1 MVSPTLRPSIS
12 FCTPCSRRIPSWATV
27 LVAACLGGLSAGEA
41 QAQAVIF
48 TWDGGASTSNW
59 FDAAN
64 WSSDTLPGTTQSGST
79 TVNQALIPNTSGT
92 INYTPGSPTSFDYLN
107 ITKSDTTSQLTINLN
122 GNLTTLHAQGA
133 AYASVGDAIGGGGNL
148 VFNVKSGTYS
158 IRNNAFTFNGNQF
171 TIDSG
176 ASVVTQDNSIQSNR
190 PTVVTSGTLTVRGT
204 LTNFPGFGSGTTA
217 AIIRGAGVVLN
228 RGDVVVDG
236 GTANLNNISF
246 HNTASFSDTRTFS
259 VMNNGNAVVYFGQG
273 STIGGNVSNTTG
285 YDNRISVS
293 SGTFV
298 NNDTL
303 RVGSVNAA
311 GATRPGT
318 GRVTVSGGAFNQ
330 NGALYIGDGRVGIVD
345 ISGAST
351 MFTSPGD
358 VFVGGGRTSTDAAPT
373 TGATTSGTLTISSGT
388 VTISNPNAGT
398 VYTTTLSQLTNPGSN
413 THIFGTASNT
423 WDNEYT
429 GQRVVFNSLSGLG
442 SGLATATVYYTM
454 DPNTVAFDAR
464 RSFGVAATSGGAG
477 ITGATY
483 TGATYRTLAAR
494 LLVGNTMTFSG
505 TSFVVPGTLNISGGR
520 LVADEFVANQGA
532 NSTINFTG
540 GSFRI
545 NQSSDVNT
553 GSQLQV
559 GNGTLAAVLDIA
571 GGTNSFAQGL
581 RINNNA
587 TLMGSGTISAG
598 TVTIASGG
606 VHSPGNSPGIQT
618 VANETWQSGGTY
630 LWEINNWNG
639 TAGTNFD
646 RIVATGTLDVQ
657 ATNAS
662 TFTIQIAGLTGSNT
676 VGAVP
681 GFVDTARK
689 DFTIATSGSLANFAA
704 DKFSLASSGS
714 FSPSNSLGNG
724 GFAIGNSGNDVV
736 LSFIPS
742 AVYDVSAAASNA
754 TIIVGGSSTITAA
767 LINNTTGR
775 TNPDSV
781 TYSGLGVGNGVV
793 LGSTSGTGI
802 VAGGTSTTMGV
813 FTTVTAGTYSF
824 GPSVTAATNSTLG
837 TAALAG
843 GTTSATVT
851 VLDHALPGFLA
862 AGISNAYTQDV
873 LNINFGSIDESA
885 GVQNFTYNLLNLAS
899 QASGAGLTA
908 GLDFTGV
915 TADGSGFSSGLSTFS
930 NLFAGGTSS
939 QFTLSFAPS
948 GQGTFSKAFTLS
960 FSDNQSLSGA
970 SARRDLTINAQV
982 IVVPEP
988 TSMALAGIGIAATAW
1003 ALRRRRA

>member
-1 MVSPTLRPSIS
+1 MRIS
-12 FCTPCSRRIPSWATV
+12 SWATV

-79 TVNQALIPNTSGT
+79 TVNQALIQNASGT

-133 AYASVGDAIGGGGNL
+133 AYAGTADAIGGGGNL

-158 IRNNAFTFNGNQF
+158 IRNIAFNFNGSQF
-171 TIDSG
+171 NIDSG
-176 ASVVTQDNSIQSNR
+176 ASVVTQDNSIQANR
-190 PTVVTSGTLTVRGT
+190 FTTVNAGTLTVRGT
-204 LTNFPGFGSGTTA
+204 LTNFPGNGSGTTA
-217 AIIRGAGVVLN
+217 AITRGSGVTLN
-228 RGDVVVDG
+228 SGDVVVDG

-246 HNTASFSDTRTFS
+246 QNSASATSDPRTLS
-259 VMNNGNAVVYFGQG
+259 VLNNGNVVVYFGQG
-273 STIGGNVSNTTG
+273 SVVNGNVNLVTG
-285 YDNRISVS
+285 YDNRIAVS
-293 SGTFV
+293 SGSFI

-303 RVGSVNAA
+303 RVGAVNAA

-330 NGALYIGDGRVGIVD
+330 NGALYIGDGRVGVVD

-351 MFTSPGD
+351 TFTSPTD

-373 TGATTSGTLTISSGT
+373 TATTSGTLTISSGT
-388 VTISNPNAGT
+388 VTISNPGAGT
-398 VYTTTLSQLTNPGSN
+398 VRTATQASRTNPGSN
-413 THIFGTASNT
+413 THWFGVTAGT

-429 GQRVVFNSLSGLG
+429 GQRVVFDSLSGAG
-442 SGLATATVYYTM
+442 AGVSTGTVYFTM
-454 DPNTVAFDAR
+454 DPNTTGVNAFNT
-464 RSFGVAATSGGAG
+464 FGVAATSGGLG
-477 ITGATY
+477 ITGTSAY

-505 TSFVVPGTLNISGGR
+505 TSFVIPGTLNLSGGR

-532 NSTINFTG
+532 NSTINFNG

-545 NQSSDVNT
+545 NTSSDVNT

-618 VANETWQSGGTY
+618 VTNETWQSGGTY

-662 TFTIQIAGLTGSNT
+662 KFTIQIAGLTGSNT

-681 GFVDTARK
+681 GFVNTARK
-689 DFTIATSGSLANFAA
+689 DFTIATSGSLATFAA

-754 TIIVGGSSTITAA
+754 IIIVGGSSTITAA

-802 VAGGTSTTMGV
+802 VAGGTSTTTGV

-988 TSMALAGIGIAATAW
+988 TSIALAGIGIAAA
-1003 ALRRRRA
+1003 AYVLCRRRA